1 MHYAVCKKSE
11 PSTADEFWELV
22 MSRVGKMPVPIPD
35 KTKLSYENR
44 VLTVQGE
51 KGKLTRSIH
60 PAVDL
65 KIEDGILEV
74 VLLEDKRTSRALQGM
89 TRSLVAN
96 MIAGVTQ
103 GFERTLIIH
112 GIGYRAEIKG
122 NSIIFNVG
130 YSNPVQF
137 DLPEGITA
145 NIDRN
150 TIIKLSSIDKEKLGL
165 VAAAIRKI
173 RPPEPY
179 KGKGIKYAEE
189 RIRRKAGKAGA
200 AAQ

>member
-1 MHYAVCKKSE
+1 
-11 PSTADEFWELV
+11 
-22 MSRVGKMPVPIPD
+22 MSRVGKKPVPIPD
-35 KTKLSYENR
+35 KIKISYENR

-51 KGKLTRSIH
+51 KGKLSRSIH

-65 KIEDGILEV
+65 KIEDGILNV
-74 VLLEDKRTSRALQGM
+74 VTLEEKRTSRALQGM
-89 TRSLVAN
+89 TRSMVAN
-96 MIAGVTQ
+96 MIQGVDQ
-103 GFERTLIIH
+103 GFERMLVIN

-122 NSIIFNVG
+122 KAIVLNVG
-130 YSNPVQF
+130 FSNPVEF
-137 DLPEGITA
+137 KLPEGVDA
-145 NIDRN
+145 SIDRN
-150 TIIKLSSIDKEKLGL
+150 TIIKLTSIDKEKLGL
-165 VAAAIRKI
+165 TAAAIRKI

>member
-1 MHYAVCKKSE
+1 
-11 PSTADEFWELV
+11 